1 MFKFET
7 LDVWK
12 KAVEFTDNMI
22 SIADSLPQKY
32 QFSFGEQLRRAS
44 LSVPSCIAEGNG
56 RNSKKEANYMYN
68 VAKGSL
74 YECINILVILNKRN
88 LVDWNQFNRKLIYN
102 LAEVIAKMLSG
113 LMKT

>member
-12 KAVEFTDNMI
+12 KSVEFADI
-22 SIADSLPQKY
+22 VILIADSLPQKY
-32 QFSFGEQLRRAS
+32 QFSFGEQLRRAG

-68 VAKGSL
+68 VSKGSL

-88 LVDWNQFNRKLIYN
+88 LVDWSKFNKKSIYE
-102 LAEVIAKMLSG
+102 LAEEIAKMLSG
-113 LMKT
+113 LMKI